1 MPELYLSS
9 IFMCVVSTVIGGPM
23 PQDRIDFGQIE
34 DEQKYVVDR
43 YTTGL
48 MENPRI
54 RENYLNCF
62 LDNGPCSPRAR
73 HIKRKYT
80 YIYIYINQ

>member
-1 MPELYLSS
+1 MSELYLSS
-9 IFMCVVSTVIGGPM
+9 ILMCVVSTVIGGPM
-23 PQDRIDFGQIE
+23 PQDRIDFRQIE
-34 DEQKYVVDR
+34 DEQKHVVDR

-48 MENPRI
+48 VENPRI

-73 HIKRKYT
+73 HIKRKY
-80 YIYIYINQ
+80 